1 MERKVGTISRGVR
14 CPIIG
19 ENDNLADIVVESV
32 LDAAKSEGFELR
44 DRDVIS
50 VTESI
55 VARAQ
60 GNYASIDAIAEDVDG
75 ELGTVISCVS
85 SFLHV
90 PEVIADAGDAKESSP
105 LRQAIQNLI
114 QRKSF
119 LLQERN
125 DKGVDVAAA
134 VGLNYAHLQGDTE
147 AGINALAVVD
157 GTQRTAA
164 AQVTGDSLAGGSIHI
179 GKRLSH
185 IAMGSAVI
193 SQALDAIFF
202 IPFPGNAV
210 DTPFQW
216 DSLMESRLKSTHQHS
231 VGRQLLK
238 LEDSLQI
245 RFVVGR
251 RYHHVVLH
259 ALKNFRGQLMDTVMV
274 FGENRLE
281 AHARELGQIR

>member
-1 MERKVGTISRGVR
+1 MT
-14 CPIIG
+14 
-19 ENDNLADIVVESV
+19 D
-32 LDAAKSEGFELR
+32 DA
-44 DRDVIS
+44 V
-50 VTESI
+50 
-55 VARAQ
+55 
-60 GNYASIDAIAEDVDG
+60 AEDVNG
-75 ELGTVISCVS
+75 KPGALISGIG
-85 SFLHV
+85 SFLDV
-90 PEVIADAGDAKESSP
+90 SQVIADTGDTKESSP

-125 DKGVDVAAA
+125 DKGVDVATA

-202 IPFPGNAV
+202 IPLPGNAI
-210 DTPFQW
+210 DTSFQR
-216 DSLMESRLKSTHQHS
+216 DSLMESCLKSTHQHS
-231 VGRQLLK
+231 VGCQLLK

-245 RFVVGR
+245 RFIVGR

-274 FGENRLE
+274 FGENCLE